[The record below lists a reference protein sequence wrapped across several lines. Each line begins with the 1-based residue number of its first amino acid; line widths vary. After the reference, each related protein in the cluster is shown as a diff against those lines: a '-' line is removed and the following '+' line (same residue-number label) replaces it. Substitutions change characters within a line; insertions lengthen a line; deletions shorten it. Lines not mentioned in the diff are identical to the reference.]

1 MKESDK
7 VIGEIRQELG
17 SRRVKESGLQ
27 GVKESGSM
35 EVKESGSMEVKES
48 GSMEVKESGSMEV
61 KESGSQ
67 EVNESGRWRV
77 KKLQSWRGLIEAG
90 DEMCCGAAQKEGFR
104 ICADYMVGRLMKM
117 PVYKAL
123 LQVMEWNATR
133 EKMG

>member
-35 EVKESGSMEVKES
+35 EVKESGLMEVKES
-48 GSMEVKESGSMEV
+48 GLREVKESGS
-61 KESGSQ
+61 
-67 EVNESGRWRV
+67 RRV
-77 KKLQSWRGLIEAG
+77 KRLQSWRGLIEAG

-117 PVYKAL
+117 PVDMAL

>member
-17 SRRVKESGLQ
+17 SRKVKE
-27 GVKESGSM
+27 
-35 EVKESGSMEVKES
+35 
-48 GSMEVKESGSMEV
+48 
-61 KESGSQ
+61 
-67 EVNESGRWRV
+67 
-77 KKLQSWRGLIEAG
+77 LQSWRGLIEAG
-90 DEMCCGAAQKEGFR
+90 DELCCGAAQKEGFR

-117 PVYKAL
+117 PFDMAL